1 MTGLDLF
8 FAKRLMEMRYEEAL
22 RTAEKERWLRT
33 AGVRRCGW
41 LAQRHCR
48 LMVRLGRW
56 LVVRGQKLQR
66 RYRLPAFAL
75 EEQATLSIRSGDCSA
90 GWPG

>member
-1 MTGLDLF
+1 MMTGLDLF
-8 FAKRLMEMRYEEAL
+8 FAKRLAEMRYEEAL
-22 RTAEKERWLRT
+22 RTAEKERWLRA

-56 LVVRGQKLQR
+56 LVARGQKLLR
-66 RYRLPAFAL
+66 RYHAPGLAL
-75 EEQATLSIRSGDCSA
+75 EEQAT
-90 GWPG
+90 